1 MAEAKEV
8 ADQIRKD
15 YQTVFNSEAGQR
27 VLEDLKKVCFY
38 YDTTLD
44 VLPHVM
50 AHKEG
55 TRNAIINIE
64 TKLKLTEGKI
74 KELQNDRGQTES

>member
-1 MAEAKEV
+1 MPDPKEV
-8 ADQIRKD
+8 AEQVRKD
-15 YQTVFNSEAGQR
+15 YQTVFNSEAGQK

-50 AHKEG
+50 AYREG

-64 TKLKLTEGKI
+64 TKLKLTNVKI
-74 KELQNDRGQTES
+74 KELENERGQSES

>member
-1 MAEAKEV
+1 MAEQIEV
-8 ADQIRKD
+8 AEQVRKD

-50 AHKEG
+50 AYREG

-64 TKLKLTEGKI
+64 TKLKLTAVKV
-74 KELQNDRGQTES
+74 KELENERGQTEP